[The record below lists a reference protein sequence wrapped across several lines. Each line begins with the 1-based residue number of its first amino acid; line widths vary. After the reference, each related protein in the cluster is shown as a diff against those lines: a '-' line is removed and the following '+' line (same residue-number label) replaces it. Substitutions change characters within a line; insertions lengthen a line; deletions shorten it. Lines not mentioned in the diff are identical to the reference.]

1 MMATVMKV
9 EGLMAEVVAAA
20 ICLIREIMVATVV
33 IMTETAEEVQVEW
46 TPEEVMVVT
55 ISPETWAAVQ
65 G

>member
-1 MMATVMKV
+1 MATVMRV
-9 EGLMAEVVAAA
+9 EGLMAEVVAVA
-20 ICLIREIMVATVV
+20 ICLLREIMVATVV

-46 TPEEVMVVT
+46 TAEEVQVAT